1 MGEPTHDEWR
11 GPPDAADP
19 WRLAVHIY
27 GGALCHLSPDHL
39 RSAVEKLGAPTL
51 RLEATASPVSQSEAR
66 PEPRRAPEL
75 DSNLTR
81 LQDEASRAS

>member
-1 MGEPTHDEWR
+1 MSG
-11 GPPDAADP
+11 ADP
-19 WRLAVHIY
+19 RTPQTLGGWRSLSMVERY
-27 GGALCHLSPDHL
+27 SHLSPDHL
-39 RSAVEKLGAPTL
+39 RSAVEKLGALTL

>member
-1 MGEPTHDEWR
+1 MSGVDPRTLQTLGGWR
-11 GPPDAADP
+11 SLSMVE
-19 WRLAVHIY
+19 RY
-27 GGALCHLSPDHL
+27 SHLSPDHL
-39 RSAVEKLGAPTL
+39 RSAVEKLVAPTL

-66 PEPRRAPEL
+66 LEPRRAPEL

>member
-1 MGEPTHDEWR
+1 MSGVDPRTLQTLGGWR
-11 GPPDAADP
+11 SISMVERYAT
-19 WRLAVHIY
+19 
-27 GGALCHLSPDHL
+27 LSPDHL
-39 RSAVEKLGAPTL
+39 RSAVEKLVAPTL